1 MWARCSST
9 SARAPRNARRGA
21 VVPQEVRPR
30 SPPRAAGASGTRTA
44 HDNIQHAD
52 GWQVS
57 ESSPG
62 PGGAVIA
69 ASPHPRTRSFRA
81 TADQVSEARRFL
93 AQILGDCPL
102 ATDALACLSELAT
115 NSVLHS
121 NSRLPG
127 GWFIVRAS
135 VRQAGLRVEVEDEG
149 GPWEQRQE
157 RDDQRGRGLVIVDAL
172 SSAWAITGDGIS
184 RITWFEIGSRAFPYT
199 TNDRR

>member
-1 MWARCSST
+1 
-9 SARAPRNARRGA
+9 
-21 VVPQEVRPR
+21 
-30 SPPRAAGASGTRTA
+30 PPRAAGGSGA
-44 HDNIQHAD
+44 GPPHANVQHAE
-52 GWQVS
+52 GGQGG
-57 ESSPG
+57 ESPPG
-62 PGGAVIA
+62 RGGAVIA
-69 ASPHPRTRSFRA
+69 VSPHPRTRSFRA